1 MALKEFTF
9 SIGETTQTV
18 KLPEEHISDVMEGK
32 HVPAVDVKQATI
44 DCMRHPIGSA
54 PLREKVQPGD
64 KVCLVVA
71 DITRTWNRSN
81 QFLIYV
87 VDELNLAGI
96 PDDDIY
102 IVFSQGS
109 HRAQTPEEDVAVCG
123 QDVIDRIKTYQHDC
137 MDPTLVDCGTT
148 KLGTPLKLN
157 KHVVDADKVIIIDGI
172 TTHLFAGFGGGRK
185 LILPGVSG
193 FETIQRN
200 HCHALADEF
209 GHGVNPKTRS
219 LMIEDQPIHDPM
231 AAPCSKVTP
240 CVDVHA
246 ILQPDA
252 EICRMVGGDW
262 YEAWHAGTEAVL
274 DIQRVPMKQKTDVVF
289 ACAGGYPS
297 DVSLYQGSKCYDPAE
312 MAVKE
317 GGIVIA
323 IMEARDIREPAIYL
337 DSFKYDTMEEM
348 ETALRAHFTIPFFVA
363 FNLFCLA
370 HKNTVILVT
379 RPENFNDIRRTGQIP
394 VATVEEA
401 WKLAQQTLKEQ
412 GNEDY
417 TINVMP
423 HCTKIVPILQ
433 G

>member
-157 KHVVDADKVIIIDGI
+157 KHVVDADKVII
-172 TTHLFAGFGGGRK
+172 LS
-185 LILPGVSG
+185 LIH
-193 FETIQRN
+193 I
-200 HCHALADEF
+200 
-209 GHGVNPKTRS
+209 
-219 LMIEDQPIHDPM
+219 
-231 AAPCSKVTP
+231 
-240 CVDVHA
+240 
-246 ILQPDA
+246 
-252 EICRMVGGDW
+252 
-262 YEAWHAGTEAVL
+262 
-274 DIQRVPMKQKTDVVF
+274 
-289 ACAGGYPS
+289 
-297 DVSLYQGSKCYDPAE
+297 
-312 MAVKE
+312 
-317 GGIVIA
+317 
-323 IMEARDIREPAIYL
+323 
-337 DSFKYDTMEEM
+337 
-348 ETALRAHFTIPFFVA
+348 
-363 FNLFCLA
+363 
-370 HKNTVILVT
+370 
-379 RPENFNDIRRTGQIP
+379 
-394 VATVEEA
+394 
-401 WKLAQQTLKEQ
+401 
-412 GNEDY
+412 
-417 TINVMP
+417 
-423 HCTKIVPILQ
+423 
-433 G
+433 